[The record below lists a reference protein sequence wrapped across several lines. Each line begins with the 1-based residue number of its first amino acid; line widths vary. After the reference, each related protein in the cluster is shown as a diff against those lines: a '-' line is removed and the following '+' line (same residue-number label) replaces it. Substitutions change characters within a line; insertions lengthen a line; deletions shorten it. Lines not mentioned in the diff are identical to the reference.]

1 MLVDTHA
8 NPDPKWDNLAPY
20 ISVYVNNN
28 VPALETKMDFSMM
41 ELFIEL
47 RLVET
52 SDPFRDPKD
61 PLRPQVEN
69 VCFESDSDVSQIN
82 RGQLCSYAGL
92 TQGLSFTTIPLPIYM
107 QTICKIHFFLHY
119 AHLNHSQ
126 RGYDTSVSPAS
137 PEDLLQI
144 QHVEKSLQDENPTH
158 HEFCIIMVPDRDDPE
173 VETLF
178 IISFPPKYTARSPF
192 EIGRAHV

>member
-8 NPDPKWDNLAPY
+8 NPDPKWDNLVPY
-20 ISVYVNNN
+20 ISVYVNDN
-28 VPALETKMDFSMM
+28 VPALKTKMDFSMM

-52 SDPFRDPKD
+52 SDPFHDPKD

-69 VCFESDSDVSQIN
+69 FCFESDSDVSRIN
-82 RGQLCSYAGL
+82 CGQLCSYAGL
-92 TQGLSFTTIPLPIYM
+92 TQGLSFTSIPLPIYM
-107 QTICKIHFFLHY
+107 WTICKIHFFLRY

-144 QHVEKSLQDENPTH
+144 QHVEK
-158 HEFCIIMVPDRDDPE
+158 VR
-173 VETLF
+173 
-178 IISFPPKYTARSPF
+178 R
-192 EIGRAHV
+192 